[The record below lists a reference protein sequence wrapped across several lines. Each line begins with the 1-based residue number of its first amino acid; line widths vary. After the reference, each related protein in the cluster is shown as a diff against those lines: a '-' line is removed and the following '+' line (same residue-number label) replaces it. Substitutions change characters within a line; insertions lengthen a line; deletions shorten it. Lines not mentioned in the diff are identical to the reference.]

1 VRHAEELVLTPEP
14 PDAPE
19 GERKKRPPMP
29 PALRLLLKQRII
41 VIARVVDR
49 TLMERACSALLLLD
63 GKERERPITVVVNS
77 PGGDADSG
85 FAIYDVMRFVRSPIR
100 TICAGLAA
108 SAAVPIFLG
117 GRKGMRF
124 SLPNSR
130 FLLHQPSMQMMG
142 AASDVEITAN
152 EIERIRAR
160 YNKIVEEETGR
171 PAAKIKADCSRDFWL
186 TSNESVDYGLV
197 DRVITSAAEI
207 D

>member
-1 VRHAEELVLTPEP
+1 MSDAVELAETE
-14 PDAPE
+14 
-19 GERKKRPPMP
+19 KKRGAVPPL
-29 PALRLLLKQRII
+29 LRLLLKQRVIM
-41 VIARVVDR
+41 IARQVDR
-49 TLMERACSALLLLD
+49 RLMERASSALLLLD
-63 GKERERPITVVVNS
+63 GRSRERPITVFVNS

-85 FAIYDVMRFVRSPIR
+85 FAIYDVMRFVRAPVR

-152 EIERIRAR
+152 EVERVRAR
-160 YNKIVEEETGR
+160 YNRIVEEETGR
-171 PAAKIKADCSRDFWL
+171 PSAKVKADCDRDFWL
-186 TSNESVDYGLV
+186 AAQEAVDYHLV
-197 DRVITSAAEI
+197 DRVIQSAAEI